1 MMDNFPL
8 EHLSKHLL
16 ENHDPD
22 WRFEVNGGTYTCYL
36 PTDSSETYITISGY
50 TIVKTG
56 KNVPQGLID
65 EITTVLNA
73 K

>member
-1 MMDNFPL
+1 ML
-8 EHLSKHLL
+8 EYMRTYLL

-22 WRFEVNGGTYTCYL
+22 WRFEVNGGNYNCYL
-36 PTDSSETYITISGY
+36 PTDTPETYITISGN